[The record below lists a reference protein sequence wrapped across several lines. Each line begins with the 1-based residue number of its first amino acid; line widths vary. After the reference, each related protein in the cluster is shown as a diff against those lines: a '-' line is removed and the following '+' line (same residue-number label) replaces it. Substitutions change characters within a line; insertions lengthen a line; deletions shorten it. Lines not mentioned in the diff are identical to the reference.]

1 MQIDELRAYALQ
13 ECEPEHYYELQDNI
27 ENATERECIALL
39 KNAHIGKQ
47 LALFL
52 QSQKQ

>member
-1 MQIDELRAYALQ
+1 MQIDELRTYTLQ

-27 ENATERECIALL
+27 DSTTEKECIALL
-39 KNAHIGKQ
+39 KDAHITKQ

-52 QSQKQ
+52 QSQNQ